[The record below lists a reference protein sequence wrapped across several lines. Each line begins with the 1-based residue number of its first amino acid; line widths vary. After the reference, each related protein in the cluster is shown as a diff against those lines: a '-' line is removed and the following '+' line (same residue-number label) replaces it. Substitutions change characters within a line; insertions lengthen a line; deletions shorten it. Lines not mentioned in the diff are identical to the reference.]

1 MSVLTFYNT
10 IEELQIGLDG
20 MNKNDIEFFY
30 LSIGSKLNENYVNLK
45 NNKKH
50 SNASYQMIPQ
60 FLRNPDESAKLKIII
75 IFDSFNKSDF
85 AKNRDVLMKN
95 STFLTKIFV
104 VNMELRNENFHL
116 FETFILNVINLFDF
130 LDNKH
135 FMICNFVKH
144 MNEPNYQEK
153 ESENLVENKIPI
165 LLKNTKF
172 ENNYYVWFGYNNKLY
187 NFVFNKK
194 DFSNL
199 MNHYPNVKKLE
210 SYIETNDY
218 HEEYIQISKNVYDLT
233 DFENIYISGAP
244 SLYDKLIL

>member
-1 MSVLTFYNT
+1 MSRLTFCNT
-10 IEELQIGLDG
+10 IEELQIDLDKT
-20 MNKNDIEFFY
+20 NKNDIEFFY
-30 LSIGSKLNENYVNLK
+30 LSIGSKLNEYYVDLK
-45 NNKKH
+45 NNKTH

-75 IFDSFNKSDF
+75 IFDSFNKSDL
-85 AKNRDVLMKN
+85 KTNRDVLMKN

-104 VNMELRNENFHL
+104 VNMELRNENVHL
-116 FETFILNVINLFDF
+116 FETFILNVINQFDF

-135 FMICNFVKH
+135 FMICNFIKH

-172 ENNYYVWFGYNNKLY
+172 ENNYYVWFGYNLNLY

-194 DFSNL
+194 EFSNL
-199 MNHYPNVKKLE
+199 MNHYYNIKKLE
-210 SYIETNDY
+210 TFLKSNSYT
-218 HEEYIQISKNVYDLT
+218 EENLQISQHVYDLT
-233 DFENIYISGAP
+233 DFENIYIAGAP